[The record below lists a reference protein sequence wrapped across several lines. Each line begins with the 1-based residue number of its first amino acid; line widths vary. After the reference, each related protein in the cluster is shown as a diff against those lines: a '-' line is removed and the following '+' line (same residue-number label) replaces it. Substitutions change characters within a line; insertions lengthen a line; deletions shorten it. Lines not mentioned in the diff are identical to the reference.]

1 MVEMVDIVAQAADAA
16 AHGNALVTGLKA
28 VLVLCGLGSGLAV
41 LLVVSEYFF
50 ANYGECTINVN
61 NGDRTYTVQGGQ
73 TLLSAL
79 AENKLFVPSACGGQ
93 GTCGYCKAKVLNDIG
108 PILPTEEPQLTRLEK
123 KQNVRLSCQIK
134 VKADMRIEVPEEYFA
149 IQEFRTEVLSN
160 KQVTDDIVEI
170 QFKLLEPQRM
180 KFQAGKYVQLRIPR
194 DAGIERM
201 RGKFGKYDFTGFN
214 AKKLDTEKVPK
225 TRFVER
231 AYSMSNSP
239 GRNDIVEL
247 AVRIAPPPRDVPD
260 GPPGF
265 ASSYIWSLKPGEE
278 VWLTGPYGDFLIKD
292 TDRPKIFVGGGA
304 GMAPMKAMIL
314 ELFEVRKTTCT
325 VKFFYG
331 ARARKDIFYDDIFS
345 KIAAENDNFEY
356 VVALSEPAPDDN
368 WNGPTGFVHLTVE
381 KAMEQFG
388 FGNEYYLCGPPLM
401 VDACTAMLTKHG
413 VPEKD
418 IAFDKF

>member
-1 MVEMVDIVAQAADAA
+1 MIEMLDILAA
-16 AHGNALVTGLKA
+16 APVVITGLKA
-28 VLVLCGLGSGLAV
+28 IAVLAGLGTGLAII
-41 LLVVSEYFF
+41 LVVSDYYF
-50 ANYGECTINVN
+50 ANYGECTIDVN

-108 PILPTEEPQLTRLEK
+108 PILPTEATQLTRLEK
-123 KQNVRLSCQIK
+123 KQNVRLACQIK

-170 QFKLLEPQRM
+170 QFKLLEPDRM

-194 DAGIERM
+194 DDGIARM
-201 RGKFGKYDFTGFN
+201 RGTFGKYDFTGFN
-214 AKKLDTEKVPK
+214 AKKIDTEKVPK
-225 TRFVER
+225 GKTVDR

-239 GRNDIVEL
+239 GRSDIVEL
-247 AVRIAPPPRDVPD
+247 DVRICPPPRETPD
-260 GPPGF
+260 APPGF
-265 ASSYIWSLKPGEE
+265 ASCFIWSLKQGEE
-278 VWLTGPYGDFLIKD
+278 VWLTGPYGDFLLKQ
-292 TDRPKIFVGGGA
+292 TDRPKIFIGGGA

-314 ELFEVRKTTCT
+314 ELFEVHNTKCT

-331 ARARKDIFYDDIFS
+331 ARAKKDIFYADIFQ
-345 KIAAENDNFEY
+345 KIAAEHDNFEY
-356 VVALSEPAPDDN
+356 VVALSEPAPEDN
-368 WNGPTGFVHLTVE
+368 WDGPTGFVHLTVE
-381 KAMEQFG
+381 KAMTEFG
-388 FGNEYYLCGPPLM
+388 FDNEYYLCGPPLM
-401 VDACTAMLTKHG
+401 VDACTKMLADHN
-413 VPEKD
+413 VPESD

>member
-1 MVEMVDIVAQAADAA
+1 MIEMLDILAA
-16 AHGNALVTGLKA
+16 GSVITTGLKA
-28 VLVLCGLGSGLAV
+28 IAVLAGLGTGLAII
-41 LLVVSEYFF
+41 LVVSDYYF
-50 ANYGECTINVN
+50 ANYGECKIDVN
-61 NGDRTYTVQGGQ
+61 AGERTYTVEGGQ

-108 PILPTEEPQLTRLEK
+108 PILPTEETQLTRLEK
-123 KQNVRLSCQIK
+123 KQNVRLACQIK

-170 QFKLLEPQRM
+170 QFKLLEPDRM
-180 KFQAGKYVQLRIPR
+180 KFQAGKYVQLRIQR
-194 DAGIERM
+194 DEGIARM
-201 RGKFGKYDFTGFN
+201 RGTFGKYDFTGFN
-214 AKKLDTEKVPK
+214 LKKIDTEKVPK
-225 TRFVER
+225 EKHINR

-239 GRNDIVEL
+239 GRSDIVEL
-247 AVRIAPPPRDVPD
+247 DVRIAPPPRDVPD
-260 GPPGF
+260 APPGF

-278 VWLTGPYGDFLIKD
+278 VWLTGPYGDFLLKK
-292 TDRPKIFVGGGA
+292 TDRPKIFIGGGA

-314 ELFEVRKTTCT
+314 ELFEVWKTDCT

-331 ARARKDIFYDDIFS
+331 ARAKKDIFYADIFD
-345 KIAAENDNFEY
+345 KIAAEHDSFEY
-356 VVALSEPAPDDN
+356 VVALSEPAPEDKWD
-368 WNGPTGFVHLTVE
+368 GPTGFVHLTVE
-381 KAMEQFG
+381 KAMTEFG

-401 VDACTAMLTKHG
+401 VDACTAMLANHG
-413 VPEKD
+413 VPEAD

>member
-1 MVEMVDIVAQAADAA
+1 MIEMLDILAA
-16 AHGNALVTGLKA
+16 GSVVITGLKA
-28 VLVLCGLGSGLAV
+28 IAVLVGLGTGLAII
-41 LLVVSEYFF
+41 LVVSDYYF
-50 ANYGECTINVN
+50 ANYGECKIDVN
-61 NGDRTYTVQGGQ
+61 NGERNYTVRGGQ

-108 PILPTEEPQLTRLEK
+108 PILPTEETQLTRLEK

-170 QFKLLEPQRM
+170 QFKLLEPDRM

-194 DAGIERM
+194 DEGIARM
-201 RGKFGKYDFTGFN
+201 RGAFGKYDFTGFN
-214 AKKLDTEKVPK
+214 AKKIDTEKVPK
-225 TRFVER
+225 GKTVDR

-247 AVRIAPPPRDVPD
+247 DVRIAPPPRDVPD
-260 GPPGF
+260 APPGF

-278 VWLTGPYGDFLIKD
+278 VWLTGPYGDFLLKK
-292 TDRPKIFVGGGA
+292 TDRPKIFIGGGA

-314 ELFEVRKTTCT
+314 ELFEVWETTCT
-325 VKFFYG
+325 AKLFYG
-331 ARARKDIFYDDIFS
+331 ARAKKDIFYADIFQ
-345 KIAAENDNFEY
+345 KIAAEHDNFEY

-368 WNGPTGFVHLTVE
+368 WDGPTGFIHLTVE
-381 KAMEQFG
+381 KAMTEFG
-388 FGNEYYLCGPPLM
+388 FENEYYLCGPPLM
-401 VDACTAMLTKHG
+401 VDACTAMLANHA
-413 VPEKD
+413 VPESD

>member
-1 MVEMVDIVAQAADAA
+1 MVELFNFVVQS
-16 AHGNALVTGLKA
+16 NALAAEVSMFGTGIKA
-28 VLVLCGLGSGLAV
+28 VLVLCGLGTGLAV
-41 LLVVSEYFF
+41 LLVVSEYYF
-50 ANYGECTINVN
+50 ANYGECKIDVN

-108 PILPTEEPQLTRLEK
+108 PILPTEEPQLTRLER

-134 VKADMRIEVPEEYFA
+134 VKGDMRLEVPEEYFA

-160 KQVTDDIVEI
+160 RQVTDDMIEI
-170 QFKLLEPQRM
+170 QFKLVEPARM
-180 KFQAGKYVQLRIPR
+180 KFQAGKYVQLRLPR
-194 DAGIERM
+194 EEGIARM
-201 RGKFGKYDFTGFN
+201 RGTFGRYDFTKFN
-214 AKKLDTEKVPK
+214 PKKIDTEKVPK
-225 TRFVER
+225 TKTIER

-239 GRNDIVEL
+239 GRSDIVEL
-247 AVRIAPPPRDVPD
+247 DVRIAPPPRDVPD
-260 GPPGF
+260 APPGF

-278 VWLTGPYGDFLIKD
+278 VWLTGPYGEFLIKD
-292 TDRPKIFVGGGA
+292 TPRPKIFVGGGA

-314 ELFEVRKTTCT
+314 ELFEIRKTTCT
-325 VKFFYG
+325 VKYFYG
-331 ARARKDIFYDDIFS
+331 ARAQKDIFYAEIFQ
-345 KIAAENDNFEY
+345 KISAEHDNFEY
-356 VVALSEPAPDDN
+356 VVALSEPAPDDD
-368 WNGPTGFVHLTVE
+368 WKGPTGFVHLTVE
-381 KAMEQFG
+381 KAMTEFG